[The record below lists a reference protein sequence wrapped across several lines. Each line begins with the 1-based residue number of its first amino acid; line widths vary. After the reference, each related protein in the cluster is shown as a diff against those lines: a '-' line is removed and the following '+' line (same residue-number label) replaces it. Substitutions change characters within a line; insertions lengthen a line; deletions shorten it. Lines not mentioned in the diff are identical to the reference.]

1 MFLIQLKEMSN
12 IKGMLKE
19 HQIFTLKLLLRR
31 SQNFHFLGLKN
42 LSLGQFLRSSNSCR
56 YHWISKL
63 LVAT

>member
-12 IKGMLKE
+12 IKEMLKE

-31 SQNFHFLGLKN
+31 SQNFDFLGLKN
-42 LSLGQFLRSSNSCR
+42 LSLGQFLGSSNSCR